1 MAALCWSTVA
11 TAFKLSLLYFTPAG
25 LLFIAVVVSL
35 VFLSISMLF
44 RDEKHIDLSPKMLL
58 RSAILGFLNPFLY
71 YTILFKAYS
80 LLPAQTALSLNYTW
94 AIVVV
99 LLSIP
104 LLKQRVR
111 FMDIAGLLLSF
122 TGVVVIVTNG
132 NIFSFKITNT
142 YGVILA
148 LSSSLIWALFWIFNV
163 RDKRDELN
171 KLFLNFVF
179 GFIYIFIYM
188 LVNGEVELLIKSIKL
203 LSVVA
208 GAYVGLFEMGISF
221 VFWLKALQ
229 YSESTSAVSNII
241 YISPFFSLFIISIIL
256 GEHIFFASIVGLIM
270 IIAGIVLRTLKKN
283 N

>member
-58 RSAILGFLNPFLY
+58 RSAILGLLNPFLY

-203 LSVVA
+203 VSVVA

>member
-179 GFIYIFIYM
+179 GLYIF
-188 LVNGEVELLIKSIKL
+188 L
-203 LSVVA
+203 
-208 GAYVGLFEMGISF
+208 
-221 VFWLKALQ
+221 
-229 YSESTSAVSNII
+229 
-241 YISPFFSLFIISIIL
+241 YICS
-256 GEHIFFASIVGLIM
+256 
-270 IIAGIVLRTLKKN
+270 
-283 N
+283 

>member
-1 MAALCWSTVA
+1 
-11 TAFKLSLLYFTPAG
+11 
-25 LLFIAVVVSL
+25 
-35 VFLSISMLF
+35 MLF